1 MLSTIRTTRTLRT
14 SLITAAVLTTALT
27 LSACGGTPAAD
38 APAAGGSTGGSSTTE
53 SASANAAD
61 VDFAQMMIPH
71 HEQAVEMS
79 DNLLAKPGTDPRVVA
94 LATEIKA
101 AQEPEITQLTDWL
114 GEWGADTG
122 GMSDMD
128 HGTDGMMSEADMM
141 TLDEASGADGDQVFL
156 ELMIVHHKGAIAM
169 AQTHQDEGSN
179 ADAQEL
185 SAAII
190 ASQSAEIAV
199 MTDLLTEF

>member
-1 MLSTIRTTRTLRT
+1 MLRTARTLRT
-14 SLITAAVLTTALT
+14 SLIAAAVLTTALT
-27 LSACGGTPAAD
+27 LSACGSPAAETPAAD
-38 APAAGGSTGGSSTTE
+38 GNTGGSTA
-53 SASANAAD
+53 SASAANAAD

-79 DNLLAKPGTDPRVVA
+79 DDLLGKHGTDPRVVA

-101 AQEPEITQLTDWL
+101 AQEPEIAQLTDWL
-114 GEWGADTG
+114 GEWGADLG

-141 TLDEASGADGDQVFL
+141 MLDSTSGADADQVFL
-156 ELMIVHHKGAIAM
+156 ELMIVHHEGAIAM
-169 AQTHQDEGSN
+169 AQTHLDEGKN
-179 ADAQEL
+179 ADAQAL
-185 SAAII
+185 STAIV

>member
-1 MLSTIRTTRTLRT
+1 MLRTTRTLRA
-14 SLITAAVLTTALT
+14 SLMTAAVLTTAVT
-27 LSACGGTPAAD
+27 LSACGSTPPGANAPAAD
-38 APAAGGSTGGSSTTE
+38 SGSTSESTAPTE
-53 SASANAAD
+53 FNAAD

-71 HEQAVEMS
+71 HEQAVAMS
-79 DNLLAKPGTDPRVVA
+79 DDLLAKQGTDPRVIA

-114 GEWGADTG
+114 AEWGADTADTG

-128 HGTDGMMSEADMM
+128 HGTDGMMSEDDMM
-141 TLDEASGADGDQVFL
+141 SLDEASGADADQVFL
-156 ELMIVHHKGAIAM
+156 KLMIAHHEGAIAM

-179 ADAQEL
+179 ADAHEL

-190 ASQSAEIAV
+190 ASQSAEIEV
-199 MTDLLTEF
+199 MTGLLTAP

>member
-1 MLSTIRTTRTLRT
+1 MLRTARTLRT
-14 SLITAAVLTTALT
+14 SLLAAAALTTALT
-27 LSACGGTPAAD
+27 LSACGSTTD
-38 APAAGGSTGGSSTTE
+38 APAAETGGSTAT
-53 SASANAAD
+53 ASAANTAD
-61 VDFAQMMIPH
+61 IEFAQMMIPH
-71 HEQAVEMS
+71 HEQAVAMS
-79 DNLLAKPGTDPRVVA
+79 DDLLDKPGTDPRVVA

-122 GMSDMD
+122 GMSDMN

-141 TLDEASGADGDQVFL
+141 SLANASGTDADRVFL
-156 ELMIVHHKGAIAM
+156 ELMILHHEGAIAM
-169 AQTHQDEGSN
+169 AQTHLDEGSN
-179 ADAQEL
+179 ADAQAL
-185 SAAII
+185 SAAIV

>member
-1 MLSTIRTTRTLRT
+1 MLRTTRTLRA
-14 SLITAAVLTTALT
+14 SLMTAAVLTTAVT
-27 LSACGGTPAAD
+27 LSACGSTSPGANAPAAD
-38 APAAGGSTGGSSTTE
+38 SGSTSEST
-53 SASANAAD
+53 ASAESNAAD

-71 HEQAVEMS
+71 HEQAVAMS
-79 DNLLAKPGTDPRVVA
+79 DDLLAKQGTDPRVVA

-128 HGTDGMMSEADMM
+128 HGTDGMMSEDDMM
-141 TLDEASGADGDQVFL
+141 SLDEASGANADQVFL
-156 ELMIVHHKGAIAM
+156 KLMIAHHKGAIAM

-179 ADAQEL
+179 ADAHEL

-190 ASQSAEIAV
+190 ASQSAEIEV
-199 MTDLLTEF
+199 MTGLLTAP